1 MSISSYDALLFGSEE
16 KSNMIIKP
24 RTRGFICTTSHPAG
38 CAAQVQKQIDY
49 VQSKP
54 VIEGPKNVLVIGA
67 STGYGLAA
75 RITAAFGAK
84 ANTVGV
90 YRPSS
95 GSEKRTASAGWY
107 NSAALEQ
114 AAQEAGLKS
123 YSVTGDAFA
132 KETKDKTIQLIKE
145 KLGKVDL
152 VVYSVASARKTDPE
166 TGETYNSVLKPIG
179 KPFTNKT
186 VNFHT
191 GEVTDITLEPA
202 TEQEIRE
209 TVAVMGGDDW
219 EAWIEALRAAEVL
232 SEDVTTISFSYI
244 GSEITKAV
252 YREGSIGRAKDHLEA
267 TALKLNDELQSTGGR
282 AYVVVSKG
290 LVTQSSSAIPI
301 VPLYISSL
309 YKTMKEKGIHE
320 GCIEQTYRLFTD
332 RLYAG
337 GEPPVDEAGRIRI
350 DDWELRE
357 DVQAEVVKIWDQVT
371 SDNIYDLTDLEGYR
385 KEFFQLFGFETEGVD
400 YDADVD
406 PDVKVPNSI

>member
-1 MSISSYDALLFGSEE
+1 
-16 KSNMIIKP
+16 MIIKP

-54 VIEGPKNVLVIGA
+54 AIEGPKNVLVIGA

-75 RITAAFGAK
+75 RITAAFGAQ

-107 NSAALEQ
+107 NSAAFEQ
-114 AAQEAGLKS
+114 AAQDAGLKS

-132 KETKDKTIQLIKE
+132 KETKDKTIELIKE
-145 KLGKVDL
+145 KIGKVDL
-152 VVYSVASARKTDPE
+152 VIYSVASARKTDPA
-166 TGETYNSVLKPIG
+166 TGETFNSVLKPIG
-179 KPFTNKT
+179 KPFSNKT

-191 GEVTDITLEPA
+191 GEVTDITIEPA
-202 TEQEIRE
+202 TEKEIQE

-252 YREGSIGRAKDHLEA
+252 YRDGSIGRAKDHLEA
-267 TALKLNDELQSTGGR
+267 TALKLNDQLKTNGGR

-309 YKTMKEKGIHE
+309 YKIMKEKGIHE
-320 GCIEQTYRLFTD
+320 GCIEQTYRLFKD

-337 GEPPVDEAGRIRI
+337 GEPQVDEAGRIRI

-357 DVQAEVVKIWDQVT
+357 DVQAEVVNIWDQVT

-400 YDADVD
+400 YDADVN